1 MAYRINWYTPHRI
14 LLVKLIGEH
23 SLEEFKETNALVT
36 SLLDSATHVVY
47 VLIDASEMTAF
58 PTLPSEILAIGTYAH
73 HNHLSGIVFYGIHN
87 QLFEVMV
94 RIFNKVLDP
103 PVNIVGTLDE
113 ALAVVES
120 QDRGQERL
128 L

>member
-1 MAYRINWYTPHRI
+1 MSPLLIGTLLI
-14 LLVKLIGEH
+14 LVKLISEH

-36 SLLDSATHVVY
+36 SLLDSATHAVY

-73 HNHLSGIVFYGIHN
+73 HQRLSGIVFYGIHN
-87 QLFEVMV
+87 QLFDVMV
-94 RIFNKVLDP
+94 HIFNKVLEP

-113 ALAVVES
+113 ALAFVERH
-120 QDRGQERL
+120 DRGQER
-128 L
+128 